1 MKIGVLTSSR
11 ADFGIYFPLLNELC
25 KDDFFEISIIAFG
38 THLSKFHGYTIDEI
52 IEAGM
57 TPEFRLDCV
66 LKGDKPEDII
76 NNIASIC
83 NQFSNFWKKNHKKFD
98 IVFCLGDR
106 YEMFASVISGIP
118 FGLKFAHF
126 HGGETTLGSIDNFF
140 RHSISLASII
150 HFTSNDEYSQK
161 VKNITGQQEH
171 IYSVGS
177 LSLAN
182 ILSTKIMTIDEFYSK
197 WGIRL
202 DKPTVLIT
210 VHPETV
216 GFDDVLDHAV
226 VLVDVILKI
235 CTSYQVIITMPNAD
249 TNGLIIRNEINKSL
263 KNKKNILIVENLG
276 KISYFTAMKNCS
288 FMLGNTSSGIIEAAS
303 FNKFVIN
310 LGQRQRGRLTS
321 NNVLHAKFNT
331 QEILEKINII
341 KSKNFNFIE
350 KNIYFKEDAIKLVM
364 NILKNKF

>member
-1 MKIGVLTSSR
+1 
-11 ADFGIYFPLLNELC
+11 
-25 KDDFFEISIIAFG
+25 
-38 THLSKFHGYTIDEI
+38 
-52 IEAGM
+52 
-57 TPEFRLDCV
+57 
-66 LKGDKPEDII
+66 
-76 NNIASIC
+76 
-83 NQFSNFWKKNHKKFD
+83 
-98 IVFCLGDR
+98 
-106 YEMFASVISGIP
+106 MFAAVISGIP
-118 FGLKFAHF
+118 FGVKFAHF

-140 RHSISLASII
+140 RHSISLSSII
-150 HFTSNDEYSQK
+150 HFTSTDEYSQK
-161 VKNITGQQEH
+161 VKNITGQEDH

-182 ILSTKIMTIDEFYSK
+182 ILSTKILTIDEFYSK

-216 GFDDVLDHAV
+216 GFNEVLDHAI

-235 CTSYQVIITMPNAD
+235 CISYQVVITMPNAD
-249 TNGLIIRNEINKSL
+249 TNGKIIRNEINKRL

-276 KISYFTAMKNCS
+276 KISYFTVMKNCS

-310 LGQRQRGRLTS
+310 LGQRQKGRLTS

-331 QEILEKINII
+331 EEILEKINIV
-341 KSKNFNFIE
+341 KSKKFNFIE
-350 KNIYFKEDAIKLVM
+350 KNIYFKEDGIKLVM
-364 NILKNKF
+364 YILKNKF